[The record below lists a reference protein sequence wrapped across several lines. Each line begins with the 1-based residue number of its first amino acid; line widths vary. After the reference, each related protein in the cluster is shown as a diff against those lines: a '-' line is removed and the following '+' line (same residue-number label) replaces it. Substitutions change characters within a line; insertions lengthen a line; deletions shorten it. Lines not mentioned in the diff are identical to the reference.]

1 MDSASFGW
9 HDIVGT
15 AGVLLIV
22 SAFLLIQLKKLT
34 SGHLSYSLLNGIG
47 AVLIL
52 ISLTVDFN
60 WAAALIEIFWLA
72 ISVLGIVLWIRRR
85 QLEREW

>member
-1 MDSASFGW
+1 MDSAWFGW

-22 SAFLLIQLKKLT
+22 SAFLLIQLKKLM
-34 SGHLSYSLLNGIG
+34 SDHLSYSVLNGVG
-47 AVLIL
+47 AALVL

-60 WAAALIEIFWLA
+60 LAAAIIEVFWLA
-72 ISVLGIVLWIRRR
+72 ISVLGIGLWTRRR
-85 QLEREW
+85 QLGKK

>member
-1 MDSASFGW
+1 MDSAWFGW

-34 SGHLSYSLLNGIG
+34 SDHLSYSVLNGVG
-47 AVLIL
+47 AALVL

-60 WAAALIEIFWLA
+60 LAAAIIEVFWLA
-72 ISVLGIVLWIRRR
+72 ISVLGIGLWIRRR
-85 QLEREW
+85 QLGREP

>member
-15 AGVLLIV
+15 AGVVLIV

-34 SGHLSYSLLNGIG
+34 SDHLSYSILNGTG
-47 AVLIL
+47 AALVLV
-52 ISLTVDFN
+52 SLSVDFN
-60 WAAALIEIFWLA
+60 LAAAIIEVFWLA
-72 ISVLGIVLWIRRR
+72 ISVLGIGLWVRRR
-85 QLEREW
+85 QLGREG